1 MEFKKE
7 LIETIKE
14 NKASQ
19 VFINEAGEWLF
30 FPREGYSAISV
41 DGCDLLSKCIFDLLI
56 NTKRAEC
63 QVRQLVVI
71 CFQNV
76 SLIY

>member
-19 VFINEAGEWLF
+19 VFINEVGEWLF
-30 FPREGYSAISV
+30 FPRDGYSAISV
-41 DGCDLLSKCIFDLLI
+41 DEILGESKPSSEEDQP
-56 NTKRAEC
+56 KPKKGK
-63 QVRQLVVI
+63 
-71 CFQNV
+71 
-76 SLIY
+76 

>member
-30 FPREGYSAISV
+30 FPREGYSAFSAEEIL
-41 DGCDLLSKCIFDLLI
+41 GESKPSFEEDQP
-56 NTKRAEC
+56 KPKKGK
-63 QVRQLVVI
+63 
-71 CFQNV
+71 
-76 SLIY
+76 

>member
-30 FPREGYSAISV
+30 FPREGYSAFSAEEIL
-41 DGCDLLSKCIFDLLI
+41 GESKPVEEDQP
-56 NTKRAEC
+56 KPKKGK
-63 QVRQLVVI
+63 
-71 CFQNV
+71 
-76 SLIY
+76 

>member
-41 DGCDLLSKCIFDLLI
+41 GEILGESKHSNEEDQP
-56 NTKRAEC
+56 KPKKGK
-63 QVRQLVVI
+63 
-71 CFQNV
+71 
-76 SLIY
+76 